1 MLFPVAI
8 LVLSSPFSV
17 FSTFLPAP
25 AALVD
30 FECADA
36 ASYVASAAGAV
47 SLLVFAAAA
56 GGGGFPPV
64 AFVAAADTPLENCA
78 ADANLQWRLKQLLDL
93 CIYAKHC
100 IVQMYKHKFRLG
112 IGRFRAADTSPAEN
126 IIRFSM
132 KREHIPDPW
141 LRPM

>member
-1 MLFPVAI
+1 MLQFLPALFPLAI
-8 LVLSSPFSV
+8 LVV
-17 FSTFLPAP
+17 FSFSGFATFLPAP

-47 SLLVFAAAA
+47 SLLVFAAAHVA
-56 GGGGFPPV
+56 FAAAAAGGGGGFPPV

-112 IGRFRAADTSPAEN
+112 IGRFACTERT
-126 IIRFSM
+126 RVC
-132 KREHIPDPW
+132 
-141 LRPM
+141 LL